1 MYVSMYVKG
10 LPSLLGQIG
19 ICVYSVK
26 EKVCMNVC
34 MRRGCPLY
42 RCGESDDAC
51 RGVACGRRGK
61 RGGCARFAYQS
72 YEDDARHPDE
82 YCNAMVRDYVCMYV
96 CNWSMMVVVE
106 VKPFQD
112 RTFVFLVHQVRAE
125 KLQIEI

>member
-10 LPSLLGQIG
+10 LPSLLGQIS

-34 MRRGCPLY
+34 MRRGCLLY
-42 RCGESDDAC
+42 RCGESDDAG
-51 RGVACGRRGK
+51 RGIACGRRGK

-82 YCNAMVRDYVCMYV
+82 YCNAMVRDYVCMY
-96 CNWSMMVVVE
+96 CSMMVVVE
-106 VKPFQD
+106 VKPF
-112 RTFVFLVHQVRAE
+112 
-125 KLQIEI
+125 KIEHFFPSSSSSS